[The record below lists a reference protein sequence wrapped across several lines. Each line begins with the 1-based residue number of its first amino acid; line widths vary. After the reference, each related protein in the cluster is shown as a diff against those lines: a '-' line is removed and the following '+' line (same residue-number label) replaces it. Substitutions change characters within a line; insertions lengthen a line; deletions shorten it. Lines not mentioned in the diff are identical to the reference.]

1 MDNNLQS
8 LNDLFGG
15 NLEEA
20 FKVFNSERYKLLNV
34 DTINQD
40 EIKNT
45 LINDKQITIDGYN
58 ILDIDL
64 LTEIILTIKNSDLD
78 ILDKRKMLINILKSH
93 KIKLFNIDNLK
104 IIEEILESESY
115 AKFLEYLRI
124 LETNQDIVL
133 FNISKTSNDT
143 MYYTNL
149 DNILSP
155 KINVKKM

>member
-1 MDNNLQS
+1 
-8 LNDLFGG
+8 
-15 NLEEA
+15 
-20 FKVFNSERYKLLNV
+20 
-34 DTINQD
+34 
-40 EIKNT
+40 
-45 LINDKQITIDGYN
+45 
-58 ILDIDL
+58 
-64 LTEIILTIKNSDLD
+64 
-78 ILDKRKMLINILKSH
+78 MLINILKSH

-115 AKFLEYLRI
+115 AKFLEYLRV